1 MRFLRIDYKK
11 PANNL
16 HVIGW
21 DAVAMSVVEDYSCL
35 VPFGMMVP
43 CNLDPVKSA

>member
-16 HVIGW
+16 QVIDW
-21 DAVAMSVVEDYSCL
+21 DGEAMSVVEDHSCL
-35 VPFGMMVP
+35 VPFGMMAP
-43 CNLDPVKSA
+43 CNLEPVKSA